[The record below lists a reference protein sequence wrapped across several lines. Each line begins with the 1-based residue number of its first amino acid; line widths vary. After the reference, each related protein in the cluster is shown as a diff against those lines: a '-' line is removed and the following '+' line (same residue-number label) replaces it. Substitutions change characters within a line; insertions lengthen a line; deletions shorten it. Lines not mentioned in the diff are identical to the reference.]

1 MRWRR
6 LGLMLMWIVGLL
18 LLGGRPATAQ
28 QPPPD
33 PLPDPRTYEIW
44 IREAL
49 IAAQRGDLL
58 GLESAADRLTAAD
71 AVQLADGTTVP
82 VDNAW
87 LAQAMDTP
95 TPDTVEITARLQAIL
110 DTLARPR
117 AAAPADAQQQ
127 LAELL
132 SRPPFAEPERPD
144 LDLSWLEQLL
154 RPLLEWL
161 EPLFRPATEVGQA
174 ASPLFNVIVTGVSL
188 LLLLVVLVVLV
199 RSLRRSTVSVA
210 RTAPDPDDP
219 DARLTPAEAVS
230 HAQSLAHAGDFRT
243 AMRYMYLALL
253 LRLDAAN
260 LLRYDR
266 ALTNYEYLEQLRDNP
281 QLRTQITPII
291 QTFDRVWYGNEPL
304 DAAGF
309 QAYAQQ
315 VAALPSEGGRG

>member
-1 MRWRR
+1 MMWRR
-6 LGLMLMWIVGLL
+6 LGWGLMVGLL
-18 LLGGRPATAQ
+18 LLGGRSAAAQ
-28 QPPPD
+28 SPP
-33 PLPDPRTYEIW
+33 PDPRTYEIW
-44 IREAL
+44 LREAL

-58 GLESAADRLTAAD
+58 GLERAADRLTATD
-71 AVQLADGTTVP
+71 AVQLANGTSVP
-82 VDNAW
+82 VDNRW
-87 LAQAMDTP
+87 LAEAMDTP
-95 TPDTVEITARLQAIL
+95 TPDTATIAARLQAIL
-110 DTLARPR
+110 NTLARPS
-117 AAAPADAQQQ
+117 ASAPADAQQQ

-144 LDLSWLEQLL
+144 IDLAWLDQLL

-161 EPLFRPATEVGQA
+161 ETLFQPATDVGQA
-174 ASPLFNVIVTGVSL
+174 ASPVFNVIVIGVSL

-230 HAQSLAHAGDFRT
+230 HAQSLARDGDFRT
-243 AMRYMYLALL
+243 AVRYMYLALL

-266 ALTNYEYLEQLRDNP
+266 ALTNSEYLEQLRGNP
-281 QLRTQITPII
+281 QLRAEITPII